1 MLTRLAIIGAGAITG
16 EMLAVLG
23 RSLPHRLESLTVLAR
38 PGKGAA
44 VEQALAPSAARVAGD
59 FRVVECVTALIAAH
73 PDLAIE
79 AAGHG
84 AVADHVPGLLEAG
97 IETVIASTGA
107 LSDPDLAARLEAAAR
122 AGGTRL
128 ELSSGAV
135 GGMDILAALSRSDIR
150 SVTYTSRKPPNAWKG
165 TKAEDAIDLDGLMRE
180 AVFFEGTARRAAADY
195 PKNANVAATI
205 ALAGAGFERTT
216 VRMIADPAVSANV
229 HVFDVVSDAAE
240 VSVRIVGKPSPANP
254 KTSLPTVYSLVR
266 AVMNRVTPIVS

>member
-23 RSLPHRLESLTVLAR
+23 RSLPEPLESLTVLAR
-38 PGKGAA
+38 PGRGAA
-44 VEQALAPSAARVAGD
+44 VAGALEGAAARVAGD
-59 FRVVECVTALIAAH
+59 FRVVECVTALIAAR

-165 TKAEDAIDLDGLMRE
+165 TKAEDAIDLGGLTRE
-180 AVFFEGTARRAAADY
+180 AVFFEGTARQAAADY

>member
-84 AVADHVPGLLEAG
+84 AVADHVPALLEAG

-107 LSDPDLAARLEAAAR
+107 LSDPELAGRLEAAAR

-266 AVMNRVTPIVS
+266 AVMNRVSPIVS

>member
-1 MLTRLAIIGAGAITG
+1 MLRRLAIIGAGAITG

-23 RSLPHRLESLTVLAR
+23 RGLPHRLESLTVLAR

-44 VEQALAPSAARVAGD
+44 VEQALAPSADSVAED
-59 FRVVECVTALIAAH
+59 FRVVECVTALIAVR

-84 AVADHVPGLLEAG
+84 AVAEHVPGLLEAG

-107 LSDPDLAARLEAAAR
+107 LSDPELAARLESAAR
-122 AGGTRL
+122 EGGTRL

-135 GGMDILAALSRSDIR
+135 GGMDILAALARSDIR

-165 TKAEDAIDLDGLMRE
+165 TRAEDAIDLGGLTRE
-180 AVFFEGTARRAAADY
+180 AVFFEGTARQAAADY

-240 VSVRIVGKPSPANP
+240 VSVRIVGKPSSVNP

-266 AVMNRVTPIVS
+266 AVMNRISPIVS

>member
-1 MLTRLAIIGAGAITG
+1 MLTRLAIIGAGAITV

-23 RSLPHRLESLTVLAR
+23 RSLPQRLDSLTVLAR
-38 PGKGAA
+38 PGKSAGVA
-44 VEQALAPSAARVAGD
+44 QALGTAAEAVADD
-59 FRVVECVTALIAAH
+59 FRVVECVTALIAAQ

-84 AVADHVPGLLEAG
+84 AVADHVPALLEAG
-97 IETVIASTGA
+97 IETVVVSTGA

-122 AGGTRL
+122 AGETRL
-128 ELSSGAV
+128 EMSSGDV
-135 GGMDILAALSRSDIR
+135 GGMDILAALARSDIR

-165 TKAEDAIDLDGLMRE
+165 TKAEDAIGLDGLSRE
-180 AVFFEGTARRAAADY
+180 TVFFEGTARQAAANY

-205 ALAGAGFERTT
+205 ALAGAGFEHTT
-216 VRMIADPAVSANV
+216 VRMIADPAVSSNI

-240 VSVRIVGKPSPANP
+240 VSVRIVGKPAPANP

-266 AVMNRVTPIVS
+266 AVMNRVNPIVS

>member
-107 LSDPDLAARLEAAAR
+107 LSDPELAGRLEAAAR